1 MQAAGDAVLMSMDE
15 SYVHQRHHSA
25 MSYVP
30 TMPGKRRKVDNAVI
44 RDARDGLRGCF
55 AHGITKFGSMITH
68 DNDGDVVRDCVWE
81 GTAARRKHV
90 PLNDQGKPFQEGDKD
105 ALTMEMF
112 FVAGQHTGVM
122 STRAVTLL
130 YIRITVKSEPIPHHH
145 TRHPIV
151 TAVKARVRRA
161 ITRPCAP
168 PGSFSSSW
176 TRARRRARR
185 ALPHPLPPCR

>member
-122 STRAVTLL
+122 STRALTLL
-130 YIRITVKSEPIPHHH
+130 YIIPYSHHDDIMTSHLPPRSAPPPAARRCVKS
-145 TRHPIV
+145 
-151 TAVKARVRRA
+151 
-161 ITRPCAP
+161 RPA
-168 PGSFSSSW
+168 G
-176 TRARRRARR
+176 REGEGKG
-185 ALPHPLPPCR
+185 